1 MMIDLL
7 APLGPE
13 SAHVA
18 YCLEQAAWHQTRALA
33 NMREA
38 HAARPRPLAAAEQ
51 RTLSLQALEH
61 LVLAQQLVRQAQQL
75 SRSPVQ
81 AHVLAER
88 LARLQ
93 AVAASLEQ
101 EASRAFHAGLLP
113 VPAQARTLEPPPG

>member
-33 NMREA
+33 YTREA
-38 HAARPRPLAAAEQ
+38 HAAAEQ

-75 SRSPVQ
+75 SRSPAQ

-101 EASRAFHAGLLP
+101 EASRAFLARSH
-113 VPAQARTLEPPPG
+113 PAPASAPTLEPPPA